1 MPEQRPELDVTSARD
16 FDDHWRRLRI
26 LLEEPGQFAIQF
38 VFSGNYELHCA
49 LLLRLQQTAQSLAV
63 DCLELPKTS
72 VAELADIH
80 RPAPPI
86 TTQQLAEALTRH
98 CLARIF
104 PAAPPHP
111 RLLLLDLHQA
121 LPAALAALL
130 PEVACAA
137 DERQTRLQQA
147 LADSRALLLSRLN
160 ERRAQLAAFG
170 PLLILLPEDWTKPA
184 AQYAPDLWTQ
194 RLSSLYLAPP
204 ALASNEESSEPE
216 RAANPPA
223 STASPRAA
231 ERNILARWQAAL
243 RTGQNQRLPISDG
256 WIAAQT
262 SALLGNGQEAE
273 QIARLC
279 VQLAYTR
286 GGLREQ
292 MVSQGVLGDMR
303 LRRGALEQAQE
314 AYGVALTLAQRL
326 VSNER
331 DNTEWQRDLSVS
343 YEKVADILRR
353 SAPVGALDHYQA
365 SLKIRQDLARREPD
379 NTEWQRDLSVSYDK
393 VADIL
398 RRSDPVAAL
407 DHYQASLK
415 IRQDLARRE
424 PDNTEWQRDLSVSYN
439 NVADIQRRSDPVAAL
454 VNYQASLNIRQ
465 DLARREPDNTQWQRD
480 LSVSY
485 EKVADILGG
494 NDPAAALANYEAS
507 LKISQDLARREPD
520 NTEWQRDLSV
530 SYDKVADILRR
541 SDPAAALVNYR
552 ASLKIAQDLARR
564 EPDSVQC
571 QTDLVISYVKL
582 AELHPLV
589 SLADAR
595 AYLQAALDTAL
606 SLQQRGLLDLDQADW
621 PTDIRQR
628 LDALPLA

>member
-343 YEKVADILRR
+343 Y
-353 SAPVGALDHYQA
+353 
-365 SLKIRQDLARREPD
+365 
-379 NTEWQRDLSVSYDK
+379 DK